1 MKKIQKVNIDDLAS
15 ICSHFRLNRSP
26 QQKQTLFSNFAFM
39 HGQVKVKKNLFYS
52 SLLTSQ
58 KSLSSCKNQ

>member
-39 HGQVKVKKNLFYS
+39 HSQVEVKKLILLFPANITEI
-52 SLLTSQ
+52 LIVM
-58 KSLSSCKNQ
+58 